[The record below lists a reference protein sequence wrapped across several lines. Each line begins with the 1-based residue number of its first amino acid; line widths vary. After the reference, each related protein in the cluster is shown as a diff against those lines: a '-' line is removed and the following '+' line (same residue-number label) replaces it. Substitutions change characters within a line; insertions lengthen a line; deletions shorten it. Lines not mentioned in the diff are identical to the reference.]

1 MKKLFSLLLLFF
13 FTEIRHNLNFSQT
26 LFTFRRRRPK
36 QNAVTCWFTNRGYYI
51 YMCVQN
57 DNLKGRTQG
66 YHPQI
71 HGPDKTPNSKS
82 SSLHNVQ
89 IYIHIRCKRL
99 F

>member
-13 FTEIRHNLNFSQT
+13 FTEIRHNLNFFQT
-26 LFTFRRRRPK
+26 LFTFERRRPK
-36 QNAVTCWFTNRGYYI
+36 QNAMQSLTGL
-51 YMCVQN
+51 QN